1 MIIFLHVAGIG
12 QKGELMS
19 RAIDADAL
27 EIEGW
32 SLHRNIQVDKN
43 TFEYQI
49 KSLKQVPT
57 IEPEYREIDFVQ
69 QHKKLPVNLQ
79 LERKKGKW
87 IKITTGAMREKYM
100 CSICG
105 RTIEEDGIEGLV
117 RIRYPF
123 CHCGAE
129 MTEE

>member
-1 MIIFLHVAGIG
+1 MIIFLHVAGVK

-27 EIEGW
+27 EKEGW

-105 RTIEEDGIEGLV
+105 RIIEEDGMEGLM

>member
-1 MIIFLHVAGIG
+1 
-12 QKGELMS
+12 MS

-27 EIEGW
+27 EKEGW
-32 SLHRNIQVDKN
+32 KLHRTIQVDKN
-43 TFEYQI
+43 TSEYQI
-49 KSLKQVPT
+49 KPLKQVPT
-57 IEPEYREIDFVQ
+57 IE
-69 QHKKLPVNLQ
+69 L
-79 LERKKGKW
+79 RKRGKW
-87 IKITTGAMREKYM
+87 IKITTGEIREKYM

-105 RTIEEDGIEGLV
+105 RIIEEDGMEGLM